1 MSQWRPL
8 LRLGGSWLIAMG
20 VALSGLQEAWSQAAY
35 EPTQENVQARAWFQ
49 DAKFGLFVHWGIYSV
64 PGAGEWVMQVR
75 GIPAADYEK
84 VADFFNPIDFDAKE
98 WVSLVKAAGM
108 RYMTITAKHHDG
120 FAMFDS
126 DVSDWD
132 IVDRTPYVRDVIGD
146 LAEECRR
153 QGIKLFLYYSQL
165 DWHHPD
171 YYPRGQT
178 GHSAGR
184 PDGGEWYRYLDYM
197 DAQLHELFTKYGE
210 LGGIWFD
217 GMWDRPDADW
227 RLGKTYELIHGL
239 QPQALI
245 GSNHHKA
252 PFPGEDFQMFEKD
265 LPGANTAGFNTT
277 EVSQLPLE
285 TAETINRSWG
295 FSITDRSY
303 KSTGELIKYLVRAAG
318 SNANFLLNV
327 GPMPNGV
334 IQPEFV
340 TRLREMGTWLE
351 EYGESIYGTR
361 GGPFDPAPWGVTTQ
375 RADTVYIHVLDW
387 NAPVLALPELPGRVR
402 SARVLRS
409 NEATS
414 YEEVDGAI
422 VLRLPERPA
431 GIIDEIVVLEIE
443 R

>member
-1 MSQWRPL
+1 MNQWRPL
-8 LRLGGSWLIAMG
+8 LRLGGSWLIAIG
-20 VALSGLQEAWSQAAY
+20 VALSGLQEAWSQAGY
-35 EPTQENVQARAWFQ
+35 EPTQVNVQARAWFQ
-49 DAKFGLFVHWGIYSV
+49 DAKFGLFVHWGICSV
-64 PGAGEWVMQVR
+64 PGAGEWVMQAR

-84 VADFFNPIDFDAKE
+84 VVDFFNPIDFDAKE

-132 IVDRTPYVRDVIGD
+132 IVDRSPYGRDVIGA

-184 PDGGEWYRYLDYM
+184 PDEGEWYRYLDYM
-197 DAQLHELFTKYGE
+197 DAQLHELFTRYGE

-227 RLGKTYELIHGL
+227 RLGQTYELIHGL

-245 GSNHHKA
+245 GSNHHMA

-303 KSTGELIKYLVRAAG
+303 KSTAELIKYLVRAAG

-340 TRLREMGTWLE
+340 TRLREMGAWLE

-361 GGPFDPAPWGVTTQ
+361 GGPIDPAPWGVTTQ
-375 RADTVYIHVLDW
+375 RANTVYIHVLDW

-409 NEATS
+409 NEAMS